1 MFEDGFHSEIESAA
15 LATGYGP
22 ILRTSGR
29 EAFSLRQQIFEQV
42 RASGRIARATI
53 ARSLD
58 VSPGSVTALTAE
70 LIADGFLREVEGA
83 ARETS
88 RGRPPVSL
96 EVVPEA
102 LRVVGVK
109 LSDETHT
116 AVLTDLA
123 GNQLASASLGSTT
136 DKKTAADLLK
146 DTENLMAQLCTA
158 AEIPM
163 DTISAIGVGISG
175 IVDFE
180 SGMVAWSPLLQNTD
194 VPLGQILADHFKT
207 PVSIDNDANVFTL
220 AELWFGAG
228 RALSNFV
235 VVTVENGV

>member
-1 MFEDGFHSEIESAA
+1 MFEDGFPSEIESVA

-22 ILRTSGR
+22 ILRTSAR
-29 EAFSLRQQIFEQV
+29 ESFSLRQQIFEQV

-70 LIADGFLREVEGA
+70 LISDGFLREVEGA

-88 RGRPPVSL
+88 RGRPPVAL
-96 EVVPEA
+96 EVVPGA

-116 AVLTDLA
+116 AILTDLA
-123 GNQLASASLGSTT
+123 GNLLASAALASNT
-136 DKKTAADLLK
+136 DKKTATDLLR
-146 DTENLMAQLCTA
+146 DAENLITQLCTS

-163 DTISAIGVGISG
+163 DTISAIGVGIAG

-180 SGMVAWSPLLQNTD
+180 SGMVAGRHCCKTRMCHWGKSLPIILRLLFASTM
-194 VPLGQILADHFKT
+194 T
-207 PVSIDNDANVFTL
+207 PMF
-220 AELWFGAG
+220 
-228 RALSNFV
+228 
-235 VVTVENGV
+235 